1 MIQSYSDGGKE
12 LLWKFSQDIPIYIQI
27 IAQVESDIASGFLS
41 PGQKLSSVRE
51 LAAQAN
57 VNPNTMQKAFTELER
72 KGLVFSQ
79 RTSGRYVT
87 NDPERLSC
95 LKTELA
101 EREISSYLSRMERL
115 GFSAEDALHQLS
127 ELVKKKE

>member
-1 MIQSYSDGGKE
+1 M
-12 LLWKFSQDIPIYIQI
+12 LWKFSQDIPIYIQI
-27 IAQVESDIASGFLS
+27 IAQMESDIASGMLS
-41 PGQKLSSVRE
+41 PGEKLSSVRE

-57 VNPNTMQKAFTELER
+57 VYPNTMQKAFTELER

-79 RTSGRYVT
+79 RTSGRFVT
-87 NDPERLSC
+87 NDPERLSS

-101 EREISSYLSRMERL
+101 EREITNYLSRMGRL